1 MWAVKEIQEARMIP
15 ESLARLSGVRG
26 VLKRVNK
33 GSVTGWM
40 WAVRDIQEARTIPE
54 SLAR

>member
-1 MWAVKEIQEARMIP
+1 MKEIQEARMIP

-33 GSVTGWM
+33 RSVTGWM
-40 WAVRDIQEARTIPE
+40 WAVREIQEARTIPE